1 MPQQRPEFRLWAL
14 LFCGL
19 CVRNSLYRVL
29 DVARN
34 FSKIAVMI
42 SSETPSQT
50 PLCESEV
57 EAIFVSSG
65 ALLDGHFLLAS
76 GRHSSR
82 YIEKFRV
89 LEQPQLASRLC
100 GEIARRFANDEI
112 TTVVGP
118 VTGGILLAFDV
129 ARQLECRA
137 VYAERDDSGN
147 GFALRRG
154 FQIARGERVLVV
166 EDIVTTGGSA
176 KKVVELVRSLGGEVV
191 GVGLLCDRSG
201 GNADFGTGRVEA
213 LLHLDIE
220 SFAPESV
227 PAWLSEKYGA
237 ARKPGTTAKPQEN
250 VSQ

>member
-1 MPQQRPEFRLWAL
+1 MLISCDTEHRVL
-14 LFCGL
+14 G
-19 CVRNSLYRVL
+19 RVL
-29 DVARN
+29 DVAPK
-34 FSKIAVMI
+34 FSKIAVMTF
-42 SSETPSQT
+42 SETPFTQ
-50 PLCESEV
+50 SEV

-100 GEIARRFANDEI
+100 GEIARRFTDDEI
-112 TTVVGP
+112 ATVIGP

-129 ARQLECRA
+129 ARQLGCRA
-137 VYAERDDSGN
+137 VYAERDESGN

-154 FQIARGERVLVV
+154 FQIARGEQVLVV

-176 KKVVELVRSLGGEVV
+176 KKVVELVESLGGVVV

-201 GNADFGTGRVEA
+201 GNADFGTERVEA
-213 LLHLDIE
+213 LLKLDIE
-220 SFAPESV
+220 SFAPDNV
-227 PAWLSEKYGA
+227 PSWLTEKYGA

-250 VSQ
+250 ASL